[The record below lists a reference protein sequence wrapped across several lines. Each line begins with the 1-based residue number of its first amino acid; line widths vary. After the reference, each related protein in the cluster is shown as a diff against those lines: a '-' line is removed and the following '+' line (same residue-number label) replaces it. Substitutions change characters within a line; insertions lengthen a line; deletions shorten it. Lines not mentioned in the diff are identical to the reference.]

1 MNLKVEAQKRT
12 IKKKS
17 DLKELRKEGLIP
29 AIIYGQGKDGVLIS
43 IDDADFFKIYRKSI
57 GEVAF
62 FDIDVK
68 GKNYTTVI
76 REKQIHPLTRKIM
89 HIDFMELHK
98 GKPITID
105 IPVHLKGEP
114 EGVKKGG
121 VLEFLVRNIPVT
133 CLPKDVP
140 DAVVLEVDD
149 FDMGDSIHVA
159 DLEFDA
165 DKVEV
170 NLSPETTIFTI
181 AEPSELIIEPE
192 EEEEELE
199 GEELAEGEEAAEG
212 EETTE
217 EGSEEKETQK

>member
-12 IKKKS
+12 TKKKS
-17 DLKELRKEGLIP
+17 DLKQLRNEGQIP
-29 AIIYGQGKDGVLIS
+29 AIIYGQGRDGILIS

-62 FDIDVK
+62 FDINVD
-68 GKNYTTVI
+68 GENYTTVI
-76 REKQIHPLTRKIM
+76 REKQVHPLSRKLV
-89 HIDFMELHK
+89 HIDFMELQQ

-105 IPVHLKGEP
+105 IPVQLKGEA

-121 VLEFLVRNIPVT
+121 VLEFLVRNIQVT

-140 DAVVLEVDD
+140 DAVEIDVTN

-159 DLEFDA
+159 DLEFDY
-165 DKVEV
+165 DKVDV
-170 NLSPETTIFTI
+170 NLSPETTILTI
-181 AEPSELIIEPE
+181 AEPSELVIETE
-192 EEEEELE
+192 EAE
-199 GEELAEGEEAAEG
+199 GEELAEGEEIAEG

-217 EGSEEKETQK
+217 EGSEEKETQE